1 MKTVKKIGNVYSII
15 LLVVM
20 AVIALCMIIPKI
32 LGYDGY
38 AMSEKNMEPAIS
50 EGAMVF
56 DKEVDPADLKVGDI
70 VTYEISEDELL
81 TQRIAVVDV
90 DGKKVSTMGEADET
104 QQLSTVSFEKI
115 LGKYKFNIPVLGYI
129 LMFAQSTAGIVV
141 ICGLIIIWLALM
153 IAPSILS
160 KKEAK

>member
-15 LLVVM
+15 LLIVL
-20 AVIALCMIIPKI
+20 AVIALSMIIPKI

-38 AMSEKNMEPAIS
+38 AVAKKNMEPTIQA
-50 EGAMVF
+50 GAMVF

-70 VTYEISEDELL
+70 VTYEVSDDELL
-81 TQRIAVVDV
+81 TQRITVIDAE
-90 DGKKVSTMGEADET
+90 GKKVTTMGEADET
-104 QQLSTVSFEKI
+104 QQVSTVSFEKI
-115 LGKYKFNIPVLGYI
+115 LGKYKFHIPFLGYFFI
-129 LMFAQSTAGIVV
+129 FAQSPVGIAV

-153 IAPSILS
+153 IAPSVLS